1 MYNITNILLLSSFVV
16 NFRKAMDRK
25 FGREPLNFVRLASY
39 SWKCVLSI
47 TGQELEL
54 LIDVNMILGY
64 TNSIIGGITRAIH
77 HYAEADNKYVYNYD
91 EKKESSYTVYLDFII

>member
-1 MYNITNILLLSSFVV
+1 
-16 NFRKAMDRK
+16 
-25 FGREPLNFVRLASY
+25 
-39 SWKCVLSI
+39 
-47 TGQELEL
+47 
-54 LIDVNMILGY
+54 MILDY